1 MTIAT
6 PFLPLWQQAG
16 FKDETP
22 IQAAVD
28 QPLRQDESIVGL
40 APTGSGKTLA
50 FGLPL
55 LTKVVPQGGV
65 QILILAPSQE
75 LAVQTRDVL
84 RPYAAAVDVSIVAV
98 TGSANVKR
106 QLEQLKKKPEVIVAT
121 AGRLLELVAAG
132 KVRLHTLQT
141 LVVDEADELLRDPGL
156 GQVRD
161 LAMEAP
167 SDVQLAFF
175 SATPSPMFSDLAKW
189 FGQEVRVIDVRD
201 IDHTQGA
208 VRHLF
213 VQTDN
218 AHRETWLRHLAHL
231 DKFQALV
238 FFNQNAVMEKVA
250 RTLSHQQI
258 KFAVLSK
265 TDRAANRAKAL
276 TDFRKGRLTLLLVTD
291 MAGRGL
297 DIPKLPAVINYQ
309 TPTRAEAYIH
319 RAGRTGRMGEPGTV
333 VTIGD
338 DHDKRNLRKLVPQ
351 YDIRRAFL
359 VDGKLSL
366 TPPPREAVE
375 SETAAAGTG
384 AATGSTTSARPAT
397 KPVRREKP
405 AAAPRQADAAP
416 AARKPHK
423 KARARDQKNKG
434 KRKKG

>member
-6 PFLPLWQQAG
+6 PFQTLWQQAG
-16 FKDETP
+16 FKEETP
-22 IQAAVD
+22 IQQAVAK
-28 QPLRQDESIVGL
+28 PLREDESIVGL

-55 LTKVVPQGGV
+55 LEKALPQAGV
-65 QILILAPSQE
+65 QIVILAPSQE

-84 RPYAAAVDVSIVAV
+84 RPYAAAVGLSIVAV

-132 KVRLHTLQT
+132 KVRLHTLAT

-175 SATPSPMFSDLAKW
+175 SATPSPMFEDLAKW
-189 FGQEVRVIDVRD
+189 FGQDVRVIDVRA

-309 TPTRAEAYIH
+309 TPTRKEAYIH

-338 DHDKRNLRKLVPQ
+338 DHDKRNLRHLVPQ

-366 TPPPREAVE
+366 TPPPRENAAGAAGVVADAAAA
-375 SETAAAGTG
+375 TAAAPTRP
-384 AATGSTTSARPAT
+384 SRPAA
-397 KPVRREKP
+397 KAQPASGKRE
-405 AAAPRQADAAP
+405 AVASV
-416 AARKPHK
+416 RKPHK

-434 KRKKG
+434 KRKPH

>member
-1 MTIAT
+1 MTIST
-6 PFLPLWQQAG
+6 VFEPLWRQAG
-16 FKDETP
+16 FTEETP
-22 IQAAVD
+22 IQTAVAL
-28 QPLRQDESIVGL
+28 PLRQDESIVGL

-55 LTKVVPQGGV
+55 LEKLVPGDGV
-65 QILILAPSQE
+65 QLIILSPSQE

-84 RPYAAAVDVSIVAV
+84 RPYAQAVGASIVGI

-106 QLEQLKKKPEVIVAT
+106 QLEQLKKKPEVLVAT

-167 SDVQLAFF
+167 ADVQLAFF
-175 SATPSPMFSDLAKW
+175 SATPSPMFADLAKW
-189 FGQEVRVIDVRD
+189 FGQDVRVIDVRA

-213 VQTDN
+213 IQTDN

-258 KFAVLSK
+258 RFAVLSR

-276 TDFRKGRLTLLLVTD
+276 TDFRKGKLTLLLVTD
-291 MAGRGL
+291 LAGRGL
-297 DIPKLPAVINYQ
+297 DIPHLPAVINYQ
-309 TPTRAEAYIH
+309 TPKRAEAYIH
-319 RAGRTGRMGEPGTV
+319 RAGRTGRMGASGDV
-333 VTIGD
+333 ITIGD
-338 DHDKRNLRKLVPQ
+338 DHDRRDLKKLVPQ
-351 YDIRRAFL
+351 YDIVRGFL
-359 VDGKLSL
+359 ADGRLTT
-366 TPPPREAVE
+366 TPPAREAD
-375 SETAAAGTG
+375 
-384 AATGSTTSARPAT
+384 
-397 KPVRREKP
+397 
-405 AAAPRQADAAP
+405 AAAPTPEGVTPQPKRPAPVRPQVSAAAP
-416 AARKPHK
+416 QASVPVPPKKHK
-423 KARARDQKNKG
+423 KKRARDQKNKG
-434 KRKKG
+434 KRRPKA

>member
-1 MTIAT
+1 M
-6 PFLPLWQQAG
+6 WRQAG
-16 FKDETP
+16 FTEETP
-22 IQAAVD
+22 IQTAVAL
-28 QPLRQDESIVGL
+28 PLRQDESIVGL

-55 LTKVVPQGGV
+55 LEKLVPGDGV
-65 QILILAPSQE
+65 QLIILSPSQE

-84 RPYAAAVDVSIVAV
+84 RPYAQAVGASIVGI

-106 QLEQLKKKPEVIVAT
+106 QLEQLKKKPEVLVAT

-167 SDVQLAFF
+167 ADVQLAFF
-175 SATPSPMFSDLAKW
+175 SATPSPMFADLAKW
-189 FGQEVRVIDVRD
+189 FGQDVRVIDVRA

-213 VQTDN
+213 IQTDN

-258 KFAVLSK
+258 RFAVLSR

-276 TDFRKGRLTLLLVTD
+276 TDFRKGKLTLLLVTD
-291 MAGRGL
+291 LAGRGL
-297 DIPKLPAVINYQ
+297 DIPHLPAVINYQ
-309 TPTRAEAYIH
+309 TPKRAEAYIH
-319 RAGRTGRMGEPGTV
+319 RAGRTGRMGASGDV
-333 VTIGD
+333 ITIGD
-338 DHDKRNLRKLVPQ
+338 DHDRRDLKKLVPQ
-351 YDIRRAFL
+351 YDIVRGFL
-359 VDGKLSL
+359 ADGRLTT
-366 TPPPREAVE
+366 TPPAREAD
-375 SETAAAGTG
+375 
-384 AATGSTTSARPAT
+384 
-397 KPVRREKP
+397 
-405 AAAPRQADAAP
+405 AAAPTPEGVTPQPKRPAPVRPQVSAAAP
-416 AARKPHK
+416 QASVPVPPKKHK
-423 KARARDQKNKG
+423 KKRARDQKNKG
-434 KRKKG
+434 KRRPKA